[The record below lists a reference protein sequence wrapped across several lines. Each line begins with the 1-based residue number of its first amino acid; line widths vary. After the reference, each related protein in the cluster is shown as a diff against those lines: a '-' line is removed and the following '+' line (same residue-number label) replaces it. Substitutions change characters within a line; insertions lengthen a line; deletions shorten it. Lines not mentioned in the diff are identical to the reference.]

1 MTLLILA
8 QLGLIPATSGAVPSD
23 PAPATAVGLTVDS
36 CVDADRDELRRLLE
50 VEYRGPLAEPDR
62 MDRTQ
67 VIVRCTEERNEVRV
81 LVPRRP
87 KETVRT
93 VDLTGLGPVAREAK
107 TRELALVI
115 AELVRSAEASEP
127 EAERVALP
135 PPAPEKPA
143 PSPSPAPPRWTQVGA
158 LFTAEKYSGGQA
170 QMGPGM
176 AARFAVT
183 RYFNAELRAGA
194 RWAETLAVPDG
205 DITSRGIEGG
215 IGVGIDAFPNESRAG
230 LLLTARAE
238 VVWLQIQGHES
249 GTAASGRSVSGLTV
263 VAAAAPCVWMTLS
276 RSLRVLAEPAVV
288 VPIHKLAIEDQGL
301 QAAAIAGVGVAA
313 TLGIVAHF

>member
-1 MTLLILA
+1 MMPLILA
-8 QLGLIPATSGAVPSD
+8 QLGLVPAASGAASID
-23 PAPATAVGLTVDS
+23 AAPASAIGLTVDS
-36 CVDADRDELRRLLE
+36 CVDADVEELRRLLE
-50 VEYRGPLAEPDR
+50 VEYRGPLVESDR
-62 MDRTQ
+62 IDRTQ
-67 VIVRCTEERNEVRV
+67 VVVRCTEERNEVRV

-93 VDLTGLGPVAREAK
+93 VDLTSLGPVAREAK

-115 AELVRSAEASEP
+115 AELVRSAESSQP

-143 PSPSPAPPRWTQVGA
+143 PSPSPAPARWTQVGA

-170 QMGPGM
+170 QLGPGM

-183 RYFNAELRAGA
+183 RYFNAEVRAGA

-205 DITSRGIEGG
+205 EITSRGIEGG
-215 IGVGIDAFPNESRAG
+215 IGVGIDAFPNQSRAG

-238 VVWLQIQGHES
+238 VVWLQIQGNER
-249 GTAASGRSVSGLTV
+249 GTTASGRSVSGLTV
-263 VAAAAPCVWMTLS
+263 VAAAAPCVWATLS
-276 RSLRVLAEPAVV
+276 RSLRVLAEPAVLL
-288 VPIHKLAIEDQGL
+288 PIHRLDIEDQGL
-301 QAAAIAGVGVAA
+301 RVSALGGVGVAA
-313 TLGIVAHF
+313 TLGMVAHF

>member
-1 MTLLILA
+1 MMPLILA
-8 QLGLIPATSGAVPSD
+8 QLRLTPATSGAASTD
-23 PAPATAVGLTVDS
+23 PAPAAAIGLTVDS
-36 CVDADRDELRRLLE
+36 CVDADREELRRLLE
-50 VEYRGPLAEPDR
+50 VEYRGPLAEADR
-62 MDRTQ
+62 IDRTQ
-67 VIVRCTEERNEVRV
+67 VLVRCTEDHNEVRV

-93 VDLTGLGPVAREAK
+93 VDLTSLGPVAREAK

-127 EAERVALP
+127 APERVAL

-143 PSPSPAPPRWTQVGA
+143 PLPEPTRWTQIGA

-176 AARFAVT
+176 AARFALN
-183 RYFNAELRAGA
+183 RYFNAEVRAGA
-194 RWAETLAVPDG
+194 RWAETLTVPDG
-205 DITSRGIEGG
+205 EITSRGLEGG

-238 VVWLQIQGHES
+238 VVWLQIQGNEN
-249 GTAASGRSVSGLTV
+249 GTTASGRSVTGLTV
-263 VAAAAPCVWMTLS
+263 VAGAAPCAWIALT
-276 RSLRVLAEPAVV
+276 RSLRVLVEPTVL
-288 VPIHKLAIEDQGL
+288 VPIHRLTIEDQGL
-301 QAAAIAGVGVAA
+301 RVSALDGVGVAA
-313 TLGIVAHF
+313 TLGMVAHF